1 MKALDIFQHMIKCKQ
16 LLVFCDLS
24 LQKWLTNSNQIS
36 YKQTLDEKNP
46 KLKEIYNRKAEE
58 YFERAAYLKKQ
69 VLQPEKD
76 VSVGGGSAAQQKP
89 K

>member
-1 MKALDIFQHMIKCKQ
+1 MHGCCSNANIK
-16 LLVFCDLS
+16 
-24 LQKWLTNSNQIS
+24 I
-36 YKQTLDEKNP
+36 DEKNP
-46 KLKEIYNRKAEE
+46 KLIEIYKRKAEE

-76 VSVGGGSAAQQKP
+76 VSQGGGSAAAQKP